1 MIPATLPRFLRRRS
15 KGNPMSLRLASALL
29 VSLFMITPAWAQADK
44 SDAAPAP
51 SAPSAPAKPAAKA
64 PSAKGAAA
72 KAPESKLASVN
83 GKTIPKSRV
92 DFFLKQQAAQGMP
105 DNDQTRRAILDNLV
119 SQEVVAQEAE
129 KKGYARGADFRTQMD
144 LTRQRLLIQAYMQ
157 DHFKQHPIKD
167 DQLHAEYDKVKATRG
182 GDKEYKARH
191 ILVDKESEA
200 KDIIAQLKKGAK
212 FEDLAKQS
220 KDTGSKDRGGDLD
233 WNSPGTFVKPFADA
247 MTKLEKGK
255 YTETPVQSPFGWHVI
270 QLEDVRQVSFPSF
283 EEVKPQLMTRLQEQ
297 EVQKLVQS
305 LRSKAKIE

>member
-1 MIPATLPRFLRRRS
+1 
-15 KGNPMSLRLASALL
+15 MSLRFVSTAIAAFFLATS
-29 VSLFMITPAWAQADK
+29 AWAQADK

-51 SAPSAPAKPAAKA
+51 AAPAAKPAPKASSKAASKA
-64 PSAKGAAA
+64 PAGAV
-72 KAPESKLASVN
+72 ASVN
-83 GKTIPKSRV
+83 GKAIPKSRI
-92 DFFLKQQAAQGMP
+92 DFFLKQQAGQGMP
-105 DNDQTRRAILDNLV
+105 DNEQTRRAIKENLV

-129 KKGYARGADFRTQMD
+129 KKGFAKGADFRTQMD

-157 DHFKQHPIKD
+157 DYFKQHPIKD
-167 DQLHAEYDKVKATRG
+167 EQLLAEYNKVKASRG

-233 WNSPGTFVKPFADA
+233 WNTPGTFVKPFADA
-247 MTKLEKGK
+247 MTRLEKGK

-270 QLEDVRQVSFPSF
+270 QLEDVRQASFPSF
-283 EEVKPQLMTRLQEQ
+283 DEVKPQLMNRLQEQ

-305 LRSKAKIE
+305 LRSKAQIVE